1 MKKFIVAVFTI
12 CILSVPCLAG
22 DIEIPGRTGDLEIP
36 GVLASLALDALNII
50 LKL

>member
-1 MKKFIVAVFTI
+1 MKKLLTVTLLVLA
-12 CILSVPCLAG
+12 LSATAFAG

-36 GVLASLALDALNII
+36 GISLALDALNII